1 MSLALLTGLG
11 SGAVHAVSGPD
22 HVLSLAPLAVG
33 RARGAWRV
41 GLSWGLG
48 HAAGTLLLALVL
60 VISAAAVDLRGVEV
74 WGERIAGL
82 ALIGLGLWGLVRR
95 QRADGAVCSGKS
107 VAAVGLV
114 HGLTGAA
121 ALLLLLPAIVADS
134 HAYRLVYLAAFSA
147 GSTLAIAALT
157 ASLAR
162 LSRGGRCAALAQGRL
177 PAVASAGSVVL
188 GAVWL
193 IV

>member
-33 RARGAWRV
+33 RTRGAWRV

-48 HAAGTLLLALVL
+48 HAVGTLIAAMVL
-60 VISAAAVDLRGVEV
+60 MLAAAAIDLQGAEV

-82 ALIGLGLWGLVRR
+82 ALIGLGVWGLVRR
-95 QRADGAVCSGKS
+95 TGAQGAACSGRS
-107 VAAVGLV
+107 VAAVGLI

-121 ALLLLLPAIVADS
+121 ALLLLLPAIVSDS
-134 HAYRLVYLAAFSA
+134 QAYRVAFLGAFSV
-147 GSTLAIAALT
+147 GSTLAMAALT

-162 LSRGGRCAALAQGRL
+162 LSSAGRCARLVQGRL
-177 PAVASAGSVVL
+177 PMLASAGSVAL
-188 GAVWL
+188 GCAWL
-193 IV
+193 VA